1 MSVTP
6 AAPESPLAR
15 AAAAVPAPLDS
26 IVALGAPLVAAGLA
40 LFLAAEQSHD
50 GTQWFMAGAA
60 VAIAASVAAAV
71 LASGVI
77 RAAVSGLAAGV
88 AFFAG
93 VIVLHHAPGAAMAA
107 LGAIAW
113 LAALAETQRTSRRLA
128 ASVVAFLAAL
138 PVLLAWL
145 ACMVLVIGVEA

>member
-6 AAPESPLAR
+6 TAPESPLAR

-26 IVALGAPLVAAGLA
+26 IVALGAPLAAAGLA
-40 LFLAAEQSHD
+40 LFLAVDQSHD

-60 VAIAASVAAAV
+60 VAIVASVGAAALARGVVRAAV
-71 LASGVI
+71 LSLG
-77 RAAVSGLAAGV
+77 AGV

-107 LGAIAW
+107 LGAMAS
-113 LAALAETQRTSRRLA
+113 LAALVETQRTSRQVA

>member
-15 AAAAVPAPLDS
+15 AAAAVPAPLYS
-26 IVALGAPLVAAGLA
+26 VVALGAPLAAAALA
-40 LFLAAEQSHD
+40 LFLAVGQSHD

-60 VAIAASVAAAV
+60 VAIAASIGAAAMTG
-71 LASGVI
+71 GVI
-77 RAAVSGLAAGV
+77 RAAALSLGAGM

-93 VIVLHHAPGAAMAA
+93 VVVLHHAAGAAMAA

-113 LAALAETQRTSRRLA
+113 LAALVETQRTSRQA
-128 ASVVAFLAAL
+128 AVSVVAFLAAL